1 MAADMIYVGCK
12 MPMGVVLNLSHYE
25 VVNKEHSVVQRV
37 GEEHTV
43 TLKGNGHRQE
53 RPDLSIDGFGFTA
66 VPRDFW
72 DEWLK
77 THADSPLLRDG
88 FIKPALSVDAQKKVA
103 REHEKE
109 PGMFP
114 RLTEADP
121 RTKNLDRT
129 LKAYNADDVAA

>member
-53 RPDLSIDGFGFTA
+53 RPDLSIDGFVFTA
-66 VPRDFW
+66 VPRDFA
-72 DEWLK
+72 
-77 THADSPLLRDG
+77 TSS
-88 FIKPALSVDAQKKVA
+88 IALTSS
-103 REHEKE
+103 RS
-109 PGMFP
+109 
-114 RLTEADP
+114 R
-121 RTKNLDRT
+121 
-129 LKAYNADDVAA
+129 